1 MFHLKFQRPLAR
13 PGTRQSNM
21 PELPEVETV
30 VRTLEYLIQGRR
42 IDRIQINYDPIV
54 MQNPKVFQSRL
65 LNQHFNLFK
74 RRGKYILF
82 EMDDCTLV
90 SHLRMEG
97 KFYLKKA
104 QDEWDKHTHV
114 QFYLDDGSRLDYH
127 DTRKFGRMEIIDKK
141 ADYSDF
147 KGLGPEPFWDS
158 FNEEYILSN
167 TRNKNTALKA
177 LLLDQH
183 FVAGVG
189 NIYADEICF
198 QMGLHPLFKVKNLTG
213 PKRRKLIEVTRFV
226 LNKAIQAGGSTV
238 RSYTSSLGV
247 SGLFQ
252 LQIEVY
258 GRANEPCTRCGTPLK
273 RIMVQ
278 QRGTCFC
285 PVCQRKR

>member
-1 MFHLKFQRPLAR
+1 
-13 PGTRQSNM
+13 M

-30 VRTLEYLIQGRR
+30 VRTLEHLIQGRR
-42 IDRIQINYDPIV
+42 IDKIQINYDKIV
-54 MQNPKVFQSRL
+54 DQNLDEFKNRL
-65 LNQHFNLFK
+65 LNQHFNAFK

-104 QDEWDKHTHV
+104 EDQWDKHTHLL
-114 QFYLDDGSRLDYH
+114 FYLDDGSRLDYH
-127 DTRKFGRMEIIDKK
+127 DTRKFGRMEIIEKQI
-141 ADYSDF
+141 DYVDF
-147 KGLGPEPFWDS
+147 KELGPEPFWES
-158 FNEEYILSN
+158 FNEEYIHSN
-167 TRNKNTALKA
+167 TQNKNTALKA

-198 QMGLHPLFKVKNLTG
+198 QMGLHPLFKVKNLTR
-213 PKRRKLIEVTRFV
+213 PKRRKLIEATRAV
-226 LNKAIQAGGSTV
+226 LHKAILAGGSTV

-273 RIMVQ
+273 RITVV